1 MAIMTVSGITEITE
15 KMRNGMKIPES
26 VLDSMLDAQAE
37 VVIKAQKRTARTML
51 KGPYSTGGTEKSIG
65 PGKKTGLSDGKKM
78 TVEFKG
84 SRKRGNTTTRNAEI
98 AFINE
103 YGKKNQPARPFIT
116 KANEQCAAEAEAAAE
131 KIFNKWQEKTL

>member
-51 KGPYSTGGTEKSIG
+51 KGPYSKGGTEKAIG
-65 PGKKTGLSDGKKM
+65 PGKKSGLSDGKKM

-103 YGKKNQPARPFIT
+103 YGKKGQSARPFIKT
-116 KANEQCAAEAEAAAE
+116 ANEQCEAEAVAAAE
-131 KIFNKWQEKTL
+131 KIFNKWQEETL